1 MRSRKDAAK
10 IVQIRAVEE
19 IVDAKLKRHW
29 TRALTEKLDTRGEV

>member
-29 TRALTEKLDTRGEV
+29 IRPLAEKLDTSGEV